1 MYTKHY
7 RKARAYKYKQCVGQI
22 IEIVF
27 PYFCILNKIQNW
39 DSVSYQANINSRN
52 LILFLKYIW

>member
-1 MYTKHY
+1 MYTKYY

-22 IEIVF
+22 IKIVF
-27 PYFCILNKIQNW
+27 PYFFILNEMQNW